1 MKIIMDGS
9 KLCCMIREENGL
21 HLYFQERDPTLPEDK
36 IILKN
41 LEDFHPKPIVEI
53 VMPKE
58 KTPALLVAALMCY
71 LSDDEKLTVMKELFK
86 AR

>member
-9 KLCCMIREENGL
+9 KLCSVIRDENGL

-36 IILKN
+36 IIPKRK
-41 LEDFHPKPIVEI
+41 EDFHPKPIVEI

-58 KTPALLVAALMCY
+58 KTPALFVAALMCY
-71 LSDDEKLTVMKELFK
+71 LSDDEKFTVMRELFK

>member
-9 KLCCMIREENGL
+9 KLCSMIRDENGL
-21 HLYFQERDPTLPEDK
+21 HLYFQERDSMLPEDK
-36 IILKN
+36 ITLKSI
-41 LEDFHPKPIVEI
+41 EDFHPKPIVEI

-58 KTPALLVAALMCY
+58 KTPALFVAALMCY
-71 LSDDEKLTVMKELFK
+71 LNDDEKLTVMKELFK

>member
-9 KLCCMIREENGL
+9 KLCCMIRDESGMY
-21 HLYFQERDPTLPEDK
+21 LYFQERDPTLPEDT
-36 IILKN
+36 IIPRS

-53 VMPKE
+53 VMSKE
-58 KTPALLVAALMCY
+58 KTPALFVASLMSY
-71 LSDDEKLTVMKELFK
+71 LSDDEKLTVMREFFK